1 MQLSELIQEDLIK
14 LKLEAANKWEAIE
27 ELVDLLISAHELRM
41 NDRAEVLE
49 ALFAREKSVSTGLAH
64 GLAVPHCAVDCVHDV
79 VAGMGIARDGIPFES
94 ADGKPARLV
103 ILLVIPANSFQQHVG
118 TLAGIARLSRNEE
131 LRERVFNAETT
142 SSVLETLYEL
152 EAPPET

>member
-1 MQLSELIQEDLIK
+1 MP
-14 LKLEAANKWEAIE
+14 
-27 ELVDLLISAHELRM
+27 
-41 NDRAEVLE
+41 
-49 ALFAREKSVSTGLAH
+49 REKSVSTGLAH
-64 GLAVPHCAVDCVHDV
+64 GLAVPH
-79 VAGMGIARDGIPFES
+79 GSRGLRARRRCGVWGSLPDGIPFES

-131 LRERVFNAETT
+131 LRERVFNAKTT
-142 SSVLETLYEL
+142 ASVLETLYEL